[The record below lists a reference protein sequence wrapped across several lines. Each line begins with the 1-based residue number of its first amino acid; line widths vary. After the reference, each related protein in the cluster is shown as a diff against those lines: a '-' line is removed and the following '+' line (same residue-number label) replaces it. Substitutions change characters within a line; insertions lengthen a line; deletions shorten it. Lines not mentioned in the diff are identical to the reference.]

1 MRLHENLAKQAQR
14 DADAIAFR
22 IGGQSL
28 SYGELDDRSSRLAS
42 ALVDSGLRRG
52 DRVAIRLAP
61 GLESPIAVYGAM
73 KAGAAMVPIDPL
85 APPSRVA
92 ELIRE
97 GAIRH
102 LVTSKLD
109 EAAVEC
115 LTESPLT
122 TVFGCETLGV
132 DSHASSL
139 RFVSWQDTATFQPLN
154 AQDGCDS
161 DPAYVIFTSG
171 STGVPKGIV
180 HTHRSGQA
188 YARLSASTY
197 GVTPSDR
204 IANLSPLHF
213 DMSTFGYFSSVFAG
227 ATTVLVP
234 PAYGMLPASL
244 SGLVES
250 ERITIW
256 YSVPFALVQLLERG
270 VPEKRDL
277 RSVRW
282 LLYGG
287 EPLAPKHA
295 DGLRRHMPDATLS
308 NVYGPAEVNQCTFHH
323 VPPHALGGPANLASE
338 PIPIG
343 QFWDETVGLIVDDS
357 DRQVDAG
364 NPGELLVSSS
374 TMMERYWHS
383 TADDPQAFFFDSEN
397 RRYYRTGDLVC
408 RRADGSLDYLGR
420 TDRQVKIRGYRI
432 ELDEIEHAASSHP
445 SVLEVAAVCVS
456 SGGQKRLLLAATVGA
471 DQTDLDATL
480 RNHLVERLPP
490 YAVPQEIQIRSTF
503 PRTTSGKID
512 RRVLAEQLGFI

>member
-1 MRLHENLAKQAQR
+1 MHENLAEQAQR
-14 DADAIAFR
+14 NADAIAFR
-22 IGGQSL
+22 IGGKSL

-42 ALVDSGLRRG
+42 ALVDSGVGRG
-52 DRVAIRLAP
+52 DRVAIRLTP
-61 GLESPIAVYGAM
+61 SLESPIAVYGAM
-73 KAGAAMVPIDPL
+73 KAGAAMVPIDPM

-109 EAAVEC
+109 EATTEC

-122 TVFGCETLGV
+122 TVFGCETLDV
-132 DSHASSL
+132 DRQARHL
-139 RFVSWQDTATFQPLN
+139 RSVRWHEIESCRPLK
-154 AQDGCDS
+154 AQNGCDS

-171 STGVPKGIV
+171 STGAPKGIV

-188 YARLSASTY
+188 YARLSANTY

-213 DMSTFGYFSSVFAG
+213 DMSTFGYFSSVFSG

-244 SGLVES
+244 SALVES

-270 VPEKRDL
+270 VPEKRDFH
-277 RSVRW
+277 SVRW
-282 LLYGG
+282 VLYGG

-295 DGLRRHMPDATLS
+295 NELRRHMPAATVS

-323 VPPHALGGPANLASE
+323 IPPRALGGPVTLTSE

-343 QFWDETVGLIVDDS
+343 QLWDETVGLIVDDS

-364 NPGELLVSSS
+364 HAGELLVSSS

-383 TADDPQAFFFDSEN
+383 TPDDPQAFFFDSEN

-408 RRADGSLDYLGR
+408 RRKDGLLEYLGR
-420 TDRQVKIRGYRI
+420 TDRQIKIRGYRI

-445 SVLEVAAVCVS
+445 SVLEVAAVCATNGS
-456 SGGQKRLLLAATVGA
+456 EKRLLLAATVGA
-471 DQTDLDATL
+471 DQAGLEATL
-480 RNHLVERLPP
+480 RSHLVERLPA